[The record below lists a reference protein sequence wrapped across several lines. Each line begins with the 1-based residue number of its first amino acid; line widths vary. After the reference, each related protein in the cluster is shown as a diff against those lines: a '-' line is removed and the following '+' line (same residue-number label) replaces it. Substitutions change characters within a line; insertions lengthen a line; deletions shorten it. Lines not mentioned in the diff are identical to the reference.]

1 MQARLFLRGTF
12 STLELTIIIF
22 MEKAKT
28 SKKALKGLIEDS
40 MKEAIGTLELPKP
53 TKKVNKVLQRNSKKL
68 ASLFADM
75 IRRENKKKKKA
86 EKFMEEGK
94 SKAKKVKKPKEL
106 KFVKQGETVSA

>member
-1 MQARLFLRGTF
+1 
-12 STLELTIIIF
+12 
-22 MEKAKT
+22 MEKTKT

-53 TKKVNKVLQRNSKKL
+53 TKKVNKLLQRNSKKL

-86 EKFMEEGK
+86 EKFMEDAGK
-94 SKAKKVKKPKEL
+94 PKSKKAKKSKEL
-106 KFVKQGETVSA
+106 KFVKQGEAVTA